1 MVQRCSLRI
10 QNDQARFADV
20 YQLSEMG
27 VAEGDRH
34 KVTDGKVKRFKG
46 LREGQR
52 IKEAKTSKMEQNR
65 RKGREFVGLMRN
77 VTTRGVD
84 CT

>member
-1 MVQRCSLRI
+1 
-10 QNDQARFADV
+10 
-20 YQLSEMG
+20 MG

-34 KVTDGKVKRFKG
+34 KVTDRKVKRLKG

-52 IKEAKTSKMEQNR
+52 VEEAKTSKMEQNR

-77 VTTRGVD
+77 VTTRVVD